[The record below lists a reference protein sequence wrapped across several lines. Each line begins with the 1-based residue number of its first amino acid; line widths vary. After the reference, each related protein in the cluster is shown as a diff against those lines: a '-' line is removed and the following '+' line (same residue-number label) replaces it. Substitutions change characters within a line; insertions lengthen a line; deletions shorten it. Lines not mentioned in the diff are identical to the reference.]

1 MEERREEQ
9 LNKEKTDK
17 EREVLVQGSGSL
29 KLGGVQTKSKGVLL
43 GKKLDALKI
52 EKQYLYE
59 QFKMKQLEKDDY
71 LLKVEDLRA
80 EEQKIGEEIRKI
92 EKERSREGERREGEI
107 GKQEFGE
114 MRLCRELVEE
124 MIEAVYVWGEGEIEI
139 VWKE

>member
-1 MEERREEQ
+1 MLFR
-9 LNKEKTDK
+9 
-17 EREVLVQGSGSL
+17 S

-71 LLKVEDLRA
+71 LNKVEDLRT
-80 EEQKIGEEIRKI
+80 EEQRIGEEIRKI